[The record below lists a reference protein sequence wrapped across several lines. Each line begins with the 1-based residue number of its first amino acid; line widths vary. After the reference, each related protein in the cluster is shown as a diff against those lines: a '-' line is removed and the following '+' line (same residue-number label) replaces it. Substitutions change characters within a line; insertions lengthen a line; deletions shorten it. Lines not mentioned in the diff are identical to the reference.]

1 MYDALLRDI
10 NLLPT
15 TGPQVLANVTVSL
28 VCGYLISWLYRRTY
42 RGPGYTIS
50 FANSLILLAMITSIV
65 IMVIGNNLAR
75 AFGLVGA
82 MSLIRFRH
90 PVKGTQDIVY
100 LFFSLSIGMA
110 AGVGF
115 YTIAIAGTLF
125 IGLVIYL
132 LSKSN
137 LSHPHREEYLLQ
149 FNFQP
154 EGDKDPP
161 YIDILNS
168 HCAKHTLINVKSI
181 GKENLLELSYYVK
194 LSDIG
199 KSKEFVEDLRK
210 AAGIQ
215 YVNLFF
221 DEEQF

>member
-1 MYDALLRDI
+1 MLDPLFQDI

-15 TGPQVLANVTVSL
+15 TGPKIVINVIVAL
-28 VCGYLISWLYRRTY
+28 ICGYLISWLYRRTY

-50 FANSLILLAMITSIV
+50 FANSLILLSMITSI
-65 IMVIGNNLAR
+65 IILVIGNNLAR

-90 PVKGTQDIVY
+90 PVKSTQDIVY

-125 IGLVIYL
+125 IGLIVYL

-137 LSHPHREEYLLQ
+137 LSHRHRDEYLLQ
-149 FNFQP
+149 FNFRP
-154 EGDKDPP
+154 SGDNDPP
-161 YIDILNS
+161 YKTILDEY
-168 HCAKHTLINVKSI
+168 CETHTVINVKSI

-194 LSDIG
+194 LVDKNMSQD
-199 KSKEFVEDLRK
+199 FVK
-210 AAGIQ
+210 AMHKVPGIQ
-215 YVNLFF
+215 FVNLFF